1 MEQIEILHKIASSLQ
16 LQLCRAWSAEPI
28 ICIYVIKLTSLFSSI
43 GLTNISTI
51 LNQIEFQL
59 SYLNIKYFYATILM
73 SHCFRNINKVS
84 N

>member
-51 LNQIEFQL
+51 LNQIEVIYQECSINNF
-59 SYLNIKYFYATILM
+59 SIIKFK
-73 SHCFRNINKVS
+73 H
-84 N
+84 

>member
-16 LQLCRAWSAEPI
+16 LQLCRACSAEPI

-51 LNQIEFQL
+51 LNQIEVIYQEC
-59 SYLNIKYFYATILM
+59 S
-73 SHCFRNINKVS
+73 SINNFSIIIFKH
-84 N
+84 

>member
-16 LQLCRAWSAEPI
+16 LQLCRARSAEPI

-51 LNQIEFQL
+51 LNQIEVIYQEC
-59 SYLNIKYFYATILM
+59 S
-73 SHCFRNINKVS
+73 INNFSIIIFKH
-84 N
+84 